1 MMVMKADL
9 FQSLTDYSTRIQDL
23 GDQIRSVPP
32 APGFDE
38 VILPGDL
45 EARAEETRGRD
56 GIPIADALWE
66 RLEALAESLGVDID

>member
-1 MMVMKADL
+1 MEG
-9 FQSLTDYSTRIQDL
+9 L
-23 GDQIRSVPP
+23 GNQIRSVPP
-32 APGFDE
+32 APGFEE

-45 EARAEETRGRD
+45 EARAEATRGRD